1 MLNELCLIYGEKY
14 VACAFA
20 MFTLA
25 MLGLWVWIGYK
36 PKRRT
41 PVSENTPVKTGDT
54 ACQTKPAPC
63 IVWVSKYAF
72 LRSVFHSGFST
83 VYIMANSVD
92 NYMDTLKYLGI
103 PPVASFKGGL
113 QYRWLHPSLSTH
125 VRCLRERGGVVVM
138 GYGAASIAGHVIDLL
153 DDALGT
159 VESDMAFYDRVRY
172 LMAGKEAGAPRVPQ
186 NRRGGFKRAF
196 EPVKKRGFVS

>member
-20 MFTLA
+20 LITLA
-25 MLGLWVWIGYK
+25 MLGLWVWIGAK

-41 PVSENTPVKTGDT
+41 PVSEDVSVKRTDNVVT
-54 ACQTKPAPC
+54 FSACQMDVPASC
-63 IVWVSKYAF
+63 IVWISKYAF

-83 VYIMANSVD
+83 VYIMSNSVS
-92 NYMDTLKYLGI
+92 NYMATLKYLGI
-103 PPVASFKGGL
+103 SPVASFKGGL

-125 VRCLRERGGVVVM
+125 VKCLRERGGVVVM
-138 GYGAASIAGHVIDLL
+138 GYGAASIAGHVRDLL
-153 DDALGT
+153 EESFKT
-159 VESDMAFYDRVRY
+159 VESDMSFYDRVRY

-186 NRRGGFKRAF
+186 NRGGGFKHA
-196 EPVKKRGFVS
+196 VDVV